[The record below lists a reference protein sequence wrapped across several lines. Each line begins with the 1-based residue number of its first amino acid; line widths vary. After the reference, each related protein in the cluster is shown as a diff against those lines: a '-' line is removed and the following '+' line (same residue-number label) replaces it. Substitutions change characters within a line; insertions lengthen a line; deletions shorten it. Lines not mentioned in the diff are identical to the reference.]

1 MLSTRMYPTL
11 GTALQHLADSLFV
24 QLGNFILMRRDSYL
38 DHVRP
43 GIKMDTWNELRNAAL
58 FGYGLFPDAA
68 LNVAEQDINKF
79 ETQHVSVQSRV
90 GPQHQQKAKYRYKPY
105 EKKEAK
111 TMVQPS
117 SAPQQPWRQFGSR
130 GRGRGLGST
139 NHRFSK
145 YARGGKNYK

>member
-1 MLSTRMYPTL
+1 MLSCFYS
-11 GTALQHLADSLFV
+11 HLLST
-24 QLGNFILMRRDSYL
+24 GRPISSL

-43 GIKMDTWNELRNAAL
+43 GMKMDTWNELRNAAL

-90 GPQHQQKAKYRYKPY
+90 GPQHQQKTKYRYKLY

-130 GRGRGLGST
+130 GRGRGRGST